1 MSHRLHTFFRPDQPA
16 KVYLVCLV
24 GTIFLF
30 LPGLGAVHLFD
41 WDEINFAECAREMIV
56 LGDYLQVSINYQPF
70 WEKPPLFIWMQV
82 LSMKVFGIGE
92 LAARLP
98 NVICAFFS
106 MLVLYRIGR
115 AIHSHRFGLIWII
128 TYVGSLLPHF
138 YFRSGI
144 IDPWFNLFIFISF
157 YLIFQYT
164 QARKKNKN
172 LRYQYI
178 LIVIAGFSC
187 ALACLTKG
195 PVAWL
200 IQSICFA
207 VLWPIYR
214 FRLYISPVAFLIFT
228 LLAFSGLGIWFGLD
242 FSSRGPWLMNEFLS
256 YQYRLFSTP
265 DAGHEGFPGF
275 HFVVLLVGCFPASVF
290 ALRSF
295 RLFSDAKPA
304 FRDFQR
310 WMIVLLF
317 VVLILFSIVQSKIIH
332 YSSLAYFPLTFLAS
346 AAIVYAHPFLVR
358 WQKILLG
365 VLAGLLALIFLA
377 VPIAARFRAKWL
389 HLIADP
395 FARANLEVPVQWT
408 GLEGLPILL
417 LLLGACLGLS
427 NLISWNSMQRIGAVF
442 SGCGLALALLFYTIM
457 PKVEPHTQGEAVR
470 FFKSLQGQNV
480 YVYTLGYKSYAHYFY
495 AQPSV
500 PSNPASYAGDVQ
512 QWLLKGDLDRAAYFS
527 CRIDR
532 AAEFRSPEYRQ
543 YGLQELYSKG
553 GFVFFRRL
561 PSGGSVSSYK

>member
-1 MSHRLHTFFRPDQPA
+1 MIHRLHTFFRPDQPA

-24 GTIFLF
+24 GTILLF

-41 WDEINFAECAREMIV
+41 WDEINFAECPPGMNEM
-56 LGDYLQVSINYQPF
+56 GDYVQVTRIY
-70 WEKPPLFIWMQV
+70 KPPLFIWMQV
-82 LSMKVFGIGE
+82 LGMKLLGVGE

-106 MLVLYRIGR
+106 MVVLYRIGQ

-144 IDPWFNLFIFISF
+144 IDPWFNLFIFISL

-164 QARKKNKN
+164 QARKQSKS
-172 LRYQYI
+172 LRYQST
-178 LIVIAGFSC
+178 LMMVAGFACS
-187 ALACLTKG
+187 LACLTKG

-200 IQSICFA
+200 IPSICFA

-214 FRLYISPVAFLIFT
+214 FRFFITPAAFLIFT

-242 FSSRGPWLMNEFLS
+242 FASRGSWLMNEFMS

-265 DAGHEGFPGF
+265 DAGHDGFPGF

-295 RLFSDAKPA
+295 RLFSDAAPQ

-310 WMIVLLF
+310 WMMVLLF

-346 AAIVYAHPFLVR
+346 AAIVYAHPFLMR
-358 WQKILLG
+358 WQKTLLG

-377 VPIAARFRAKWL
+377 LPIAARFRTDWL

-395 FARANLEVPVQWT
+395 FARANLEVPVPWT
-408 GLEGLPILL
+408 GFEGLPILFL
-417 LLLGACLGLS
+417 LVGIYFGLS
-427 NLISWNSMQRIGAVF
+427 DVLSWNRMQRIGVVF
-442 SGCGLALALLFYTIM
+442 SGCGVALALLFYSIM

-470 FFKSLQGQNV
+470 FFQSLQGQDA

-495 AQPSV
+495 ARPPV
-500 PSNPASYAGDVQ
+500 PSNPAYYAGDVQ
-512 QWLLKGDLDRAAYFS
+512 QWLLKGDLDRTTYFS

-543 YGLQELYSKG
+543 HGLQELYSKG
-553 GFVFFRRL
+553 GFVFFRRM
-561 PSGGSVSSYK
+561 PSGELSNSYK